1 MIAWPSRRKYC
12 VLSCIHCAAVV
23 LFSLLSLDGK
33 IREFIIADKISVSSK
48 RKKTGGRQC
57 SEILTIKCYLL
68 ENDVKEADLVIK

>member
-33 IREFIIADKISVSSK
+33 IANSSLLIK
-48 RKKTGGRQC
+48 FQFPVKGKKPGRRQC
-57 SEILTIKCYLL
+57 SEILTIKCNLL